1 METCRVLSIQSHVVR
16 GYVGN
21 RSAVFP
27 LQLLGFE
34 VDCINSVQF
43 SNHTGYPHWKGQVLN
58 CSALEELYETLK
70 LNNCLKYDYVLTGN
84 IRLIYNLIL
93 YCYCRDKLMLRKM
106 VEIIQE
112 LKQLNPNL
120 IYVCD
125 PVMGDTWGGEGK
137 MYVPEDL
144 LPVYRDEVIPLAD
157 VLTPNQFE
165 AQLLTEM
172 KIASEKEALASM
184 EKLHTFGPSTVV
196 ISSSDLGHSQALIGY
211 GSKISS
217 SLIFLFFST
226 NGAKTQRIKLEMPLI
241 KASFVGSGDL
251 FAALLLAWTHRHPDN
266 LKLAL
271 EKVISTMQRI
281 LQRTLDAAKG
291 MIAEGETPTF
301 KELELRL
308 VQSKVD
314 IENPEMCVK
323 AVEL

>member
-70 LNNCLKYDYVLTGN
+70 LNNCLKYDYVLTG
-84 IRLIYNLIL
+84 
-93 YCYCRDKLMLRKM
+93 YCRDKLMLRKM

-217 SLIFLFFST
+217 A

-323 AVEL
+323 AVELTS